1 MKTKI
6 ATSKMTL
13 RILSTVLSFLVG
25 TIIRRIFLYQGIFL
39 FLLAP
44 DTAAV
49 FSAEGALDLAD
60 VFLVLLYG
68 FLLLDVYKRQ
78 V

>member
-1 MKTKI
+1 MPHEHFTQ
-6 ATSKMTL
+6 T
-13 RILSTVLSFLVG
+13 
-25 TIIRRIFLYQGIFL
+25 IFL

-49 FSAEGALDLAD
+49 PSAEGALDLAD

-68 FLLLDVYKRQ
+68 FLLFGSIGMWG
-78 V
+78 